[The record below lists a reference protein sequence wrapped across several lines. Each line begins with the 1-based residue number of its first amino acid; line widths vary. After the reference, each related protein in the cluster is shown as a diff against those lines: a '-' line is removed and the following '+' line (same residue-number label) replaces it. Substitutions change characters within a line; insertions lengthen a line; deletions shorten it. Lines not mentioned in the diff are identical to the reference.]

1 MQKLSCFEVLFL
13 AVSFSVVLYFKS
25 NKENNM
31 GTISIST
38 EEFIKKVADYQT
50 SPNQWKYLGD
60 KPCIVDFYAT
70 WCGHCR
76 TLLPILDQ
84 LAEEYQDKIYIYKVN
99 VDNERPLSRAFKI
112 KSLPTLFLCPMN
124 GAPRIVQGA
133 LPKEQLKTL
142 IDTMLA
148 SYN

>member
-1 MQKLSCFEVLFL
+1 MQLWRTFLILVLTSSLAIGSC
-13 AVSFSVVLYFKS
+13 FKS
-25 NKENNM
+25 NINNKM
-31 GTISIST
+31 GTISIT
-38 EEFIKKVADYQT
+38 KEDFITKVADYAT

-76 TLLPILDQ
+76 TLMPILDQ

-99 VDNERPLSRAFKI
+99 VDKERPLSQAFKI

-124 GAPRIVQGA
+124 GSPRIIQGA

-142 IDTMLA
+142 IDSLLIT
-148 SYN
+148 YD

>member
-1 MQKLSCFEVLFL
+1 MTWIWIRSCCSITIIYYLIFTILCLFT
-13 AVSFSVVLYFKS
+13 SF
-25 NKENNM
+25 
-31 GTISIST
+31 
-38 EEFIKKVADYQT
+38 
-50 SPNQWKYLGD
+50 W
-60 KPCIVDFYAT
+60 
-70 WCGHCR
+70 
-76 TLLPILDQ
+76 
-84 LAEEYQDKIYIYKVN
+84 IYIYKVN

-142 IDTMLA
+142 IDTMLV

>member
-1 MQKLSCFEVLFL
+1 MQLLRTFGILVLASSLAIGSC
-13 AVSFSVVLYFKS
+13 FKS
-25 NKENNM
+25 NKSKKM
-31 GTISIST
+31 GTISISK
-38 EEFIKKVADYQT
+38 EDFVKRVADYES

-60 KPCIVDFYAT
+60 KPCVVDFYAT

-84 LAEEYQDKIYIYKVN
+84 LAEEYQDRIYIYKVN

-124 GAPRIVQGA
+124 GSPRIVQGA

-142 IDTMLA
+142 IDSLLIT
-148 SYN
+148 YD